1 MATALEMYFM
11 ASGIFGTNGRPPM
24 RIIHCFPNLIHVF
37 AYAKIKLNN
46 AIVASL
52 LVDDPVRPGGRKRP
66 YISLKIDSSSPSND
80 SLQFKQFVGGNF
92 LRVESTGLEADRLR
106 GGTVDALFY
115 DECFPYDQNIETNDG
130 KYKIGQL
137 YNMFMNNEKLPL
149 VKTYNETTEE
159 FEYKRILNAWNRG
172 EKPLIKLTCGNREIK
187 CTANHRFLTT
197 NGWKEAGELKN
208 GNLIKTTPD
217 FNSYGLISV
226 NDVQPVLNSENVYDI
241 EVEDNHNFIVT
252 SVHGSKNLGGLI
264 AHNCQDIP
272 IAAISNAN
280 KLLSQARYGTETEGV
295 QVYFGTPKQRGTDY
309 WKMWNDSS
317 QQYFQLGCEKCG
329 KHFPLYTPSS
339 NDWEKVW
346 LYGFIVKCV
355 HCNHEQDKRPAADR
369 GKWVAINNNENCKFV
384 GYHINQLYMPNFTKE
399 KILSNKP
406 ENSPIATE
414 RSYQNEVLGE
424 FYTGDAAP
432 ITPEELHE
440 KCADAGRKMRAS
452 ISVSDKKKV
461 YAGFDWGKKQDVD
474 GQEKIGQSY
483 SSAVV
488 ITADGPH
495 LLSIQFATL
504 LRRNDF
510 EYKKQLVEQ
519 MFRQYSVGLAVG
531 DIGYANDL
539 TEVLQ
544 REYGNR
550 FLASEAKG
558 NIKNHIKFVT
568 DEFPNTIRFDRDYYI
583 ADLFDMLK
591 KGNIR
596 FPYGDYE
603 KISWLITHCCS
614 MDIKTTSDRFGEPI
628 SHYIKGATPNDGFMA
643 LLNAYLAYKFD
654 ITNGFSEST
663 LINPNN
669 IQDDLNVR
677 RAIPAVTGYIPR
689 M

>member
-1 MATALEMYFM
+1 MPAVNPANKDVFNQFKDSVLNIDPVTFCEKYLTLESQPFRLSEGYKPFADIYRYIGLRAIQEGAKPVILVKGRQVGATTMATALEMYFM
-11 ASGIFGTNGRPPM
+11 ASGIFGCNGRPPM

-37 AYAKIKLNN
+37 SYAKIKLNN
-46 AIVASL
+46 AIMASL
-52 LVDDPVRPGGRKRP
+52 LVDDPFKPGRKRS
-66 YISLKIDSSSPSND
+66 YINLKIDSSSPSND

-92 LRVESTGLEADRLR
+92 LRIESTGLEADRLR
-106 GGTVDALFY
+106 GGTVDCLFY
-115 DECFPYDQNIETNDG
+115 DE
-130 KYKIGQL
+130 
-137 YNMFMNNEKLPL
+137 
-149 VKTYNETTEE
+149 V
-159 FEYKRILNAWNRG
+159 
-172 EKPLIKLTCGNREIK
+172 
-187 CTANHRFLTT
+187 
-197 NGWKEAGELKN
+197 
-208 GNLIKTTPD
+208 
-217 FNSYGLISV
+217 
-226 NDVQPVLNSENVYDI
+226 
-241 EVEDNHNFIVT
+241 
-252 SVHGSKNLGGLI
+252 
-264 AHNCQDIP
+264 QDIP

-317 QQYFQLGCEKCG
+317 QQYFQLGCEKCK

-355 HCNHEQDKRPAADR
+355 HCGHEQDKRPAAER
-369 GKWVAINNNENCKFV
+369 GKWAALNGNENCGFV

-399 KILSNKP
+399 KILSKKP

-440 KCADAGRKMRAS
+440 KCADIGRKMRAS

-461 YAGFDWGKKQDVD
+461 YAGFDWGKKQDVE
-474 GQEKIGQSY
+474 GQEKMGQSY

-488 ITADGPH
+488 ITAEGPH
-495 LLSIQFATL
+495 LLSVQFATL

-544 REYGNR
+544 KEYGNR

-558 NIKNHIKFVT
+558 NMKNHVKFVT

-603 KISWLITHCCS
+603 KISWLIAHCCS
-614 MDIKTTSDRFGEPI
+614 MDIKTTSDRFGEPM
-628 SHYIKGATPNDGFMA
+628 SHYVKGATPNDGFMA

-654 ITNGFSEST
+654 ITGGFNQST

-669 IQDDLNVR
+669 VRDDPNAR